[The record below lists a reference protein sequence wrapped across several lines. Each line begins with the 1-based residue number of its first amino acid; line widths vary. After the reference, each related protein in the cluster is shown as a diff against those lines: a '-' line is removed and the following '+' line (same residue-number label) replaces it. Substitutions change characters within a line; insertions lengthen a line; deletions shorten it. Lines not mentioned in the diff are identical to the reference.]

1 MNTNYDLVPPALAIK
16 AMRDNGYRNTAYA
29 IAELIDNAIQAQA
42 SSVELLCC
50 ERESFVRERNRRNIH
65 QIAIL
70 DNGLGMDRDVLSQAL
85 QFGNGAYLNDRSGIG
100 RFGMGLP
107 SSSISQSRKVEVW
120 TWQSGHENALYSYID
135 LDKVESRDQ
144 NTVPEPKHQPIP
156 EIWLQTGRSFT
167 RTGTL
172 VVWSTLD
179 RVIWK
184 TARSIIKNSN
194 DLIGRIYRRFIG
206 EGSVRIRMVSFVDD
220 KPDQLN
226 EDHLARVN
234 DPIYLMVPSS
244 TPDPYDKEAMFR
256 HDGDRWEIP
265 TKIEYQGQIHQVITR
280 FTVAKEET
288 RNRPN
293 AGSTPYGNHAKKNVG
308 ISLMRADRELDLDTS
323 LVIQFDTR
331 ERWWGVEVEF
341 PPALDE
347 VFGVTNNKQTATHFT
362 EIATT
367 LDEILSDVGSIVEFK
382 ERMREED
389 NPQGPLIDIIYQ
401 IRNRLGHIRNIIKV
415 QTKGTG
421 SSKRHSPATPE
432 AQGTNVTR
440 QRQKEGYRG
449 ASDKDEQLPATER
462 QAALAKELEETG
474 LSNDQALELSAR
486 TISEGTKYAFATT
499 ALEGRS
505 FFTVKAVAGE
515 LVIKLNINHPA
526 YKHLVEVLEETD
538 EDENLSQVELLSRLR
553 EAGKGLRLLFIAWAR
568 FEDEAY
574 PEKRREDI
582 QDLRYQWGH
591 YAAQF
596 LENEG

>member
-50 ERESFVRERNRRNIH
+50 EREYFIRERNRRNIH

-70 DNGLGMDRDVLSQAL
+70 DNGSGMDRNLLGQAL

-135 LDKVESRDQ
+135 LDKVEDGVQ
-144 NTVPEPKHQPIP
+144 NAVPEPEHQPIP
-156 EIWLQTGRSFT
+156 EIWLQTGKSFT

-184 TARSIIKNSN
+184 TARSIIKNSD
-194 DLIGRIYRRFIG
+194 DLIGRIYRRFID
-206 EGSVRIRMVSFVDD
+206 EDRVRIRMVSFVDD
-220 KPDQLN
+220 KPKQLG
-226 EDHLARVN
+226 EDRLAKVN
-234 DPIYLMVPSS
+234 DPIYLMIPSS
-244 TPDPYDKEAMFR
+244 TPAPYDKEAMFR
-256 HDGDRWEIP
+256 QDGDLWEIP
-265 TKIEYQGQIHQVITR
+265 IEIEYKGQAHQVITR
-280 FTVAKEET
+280 FTVAKEEA
-288 RNRPN
+288 RNRPQ
-293 AGSTPYGNHAKKNVG
+293 AGNTPYGSHAKKNVG

-323 LVIQFDTR
+323 LVNQYDPR

-347 VFGVTNNKQTATHFT
+347 VLGVTNNKQTATHFT

-367 LDEILSDVGSIVEFK
+367 LEEILSDAGSIAEFK
-382 ERMREED
+382 EQMREEND
-389 NPQGPLIDIIYQ
+389 PQGPLIDIVYQ
-401 IRNRLGHIRNIIKV
+401 IRNRLRGIRETIKV
-415 QTKGTG
+415 QTKGTRTTQ
-421 SSKRHSPATPE
+421 RHSLDTPE
-432 AQGTNVTR
+432 TQGTNVTR

-449 ASDKDEQLPATER
+449 ASDKDEQLPAVER
-462 QAALAKELEETG
+462 QAALAKDLEDAG
-474 LSNDQALELSAR
+474 LSKDQALELSAR
-486 TISEGTKYAFATT
+486 TISEGTKYTFAST

-526 YKHLVEVLEETD
+526 YRHLVEVLEETD
-538 EDENLSQVELLSRLR
+538 EDENLSQAELLSRLR
-553 EAGKGLRLLFIAWAR
+553 KASTGLRLLFIAWAR

-596 LENEG
+596 LEDEG